1 MDTDFVIL
9 LSPSK
14 LKKKLKFSDE
24 HMNVAGRGLDDISG
38 TAGKSDNTVSTEWS
52 QKEGRDR

>member
-1 MDTDFVIL
+1 
-9 LSPSK
+9 
-14 LKKKLKFSDE
+14 
-24 HMNVAGRGLDDISG
+24 MNVAGRGLDDISG